1 MGIAERKEREREQR
15 RSKIINAAEKI
26 FSNKGFEQAT
36 VDNVANKAELSKA
49 TLYSYFKS
57 KEELYFAVCMC
68 GQRQLYS
75 MIDHAMENIDDTYQS
90 LLAFLKS
97 IVKFQKS
104 YPDYFQAIFYFQT
117 HRIKLDP
124 KSEEVKKNHKLDQIY
139 LKKWIELFDKG
150 KREGLIRQDINPINS
165 GLLIWM
171 QLNGF
176 LKIFSV
182 MRYALETD
190 FNIAEDDLIN
200 DYYNLVFKG
209 ILKNKL

>member
-15 RSKIINAAEKI
+15 CSEIINAAEKI
-26 FSNKGFEQAT
+26 FSNNGFEQT
-36 VDNVANKAELSKA
+36 TMDNVANQAELSKA

-57 KEELYFAVCMC
+57 KEELYFAVCIC

-75 MIDHAMENIDDTYQS
+75 MIDHAMENIDNTYQS
-90 LLAFLKS
+90 LLAFLKA

-104 YPDYFQAIFYFQT
+104 YPGYFQAMVYFQM
-117 HRIKLDP
+117 HRINLDS
-124 KSEEVKKNHKLDQIY
+124 KSEEVKENHKLDQIF

-150 KREGLIRQDINPINS
+150 EREDLIRQDINPINS

-182 MRYALETD
+182 MRCELETD

-200 DYYNLVFKG
+200 DYYDLVFKG
-209 ILKNKL
+209 ISKK